1 LHTVRR
7 FLAIGMLVLHLGLF
21 TEFDEV
27 FRLPI
32 LVEHFIEHR
41 EKVPEISFLQFLAM
55 HYKTDVA
62 HDATDMELPFKDC
75 SNSVAIPSF
84 ALPEQKVCLSAE
96 IPAHTQVHFST
107 YISFVSSSALDEI
120 FQPPRA

>member
-1 LHTVRR
+1 
-7 FLAIGMLVLHLGLF
+7 MLVLHLGLF
-21 TEFDEV
+21 TEFDELL
-27 FRLPI
+27 RLPI

-75 SNSVAIPSF
+75 SNSLAIPSF
-84 ALPEQKVCLSAE
+84 ALPEQKVYLSAE
-96 IPAHTQVHFST
+96 IPAHTRVYFST